1 MSSALIGFPVTSVH
15 RYQKLMQYVQETT
28 YGTTPAS
35 AAFVDASVINST
47 KTTYDNISETYRKLG
62 KRQLYKYIKMGK
74 AFPWSCSFSPVDT
87 TLIRYGTENGSTT
100 GTPTTGTLDF
110 SLSFVNSVFQNSG
123 GTLTEYYVI
132 RTGSKCDSV
141 TVTTTSRGMVTV
153 DMDWISRNIAK
164 PVTTANGGLTT
175 PTFVAAPTTATPWT
189 NLSGGTS
196 KLSLGGTIYPF
207 KSASFTVNN
216 NLDPVDIDGS
226 DNIEALE
233 PTVKQTTFTC
243 ELLVLKDQAI
253 ETAMEA
259 GSSVALILTLN
270 STGPKTATGNV
281 FFNKK
286 EENDASDETKVRTVT
301 FSGEMD
307 DVTLTA

>member
-1 MSSALIGFPVTSVH
+1 MSTSLIGFPVTTVH
-15 RYQKLMQYVQETT
+15 RYQKLMQYVEEST

-35 AAFVDASVINST
+35 AAFVDASIINST

-62 KRQLYKYIKMGK
+62 RRTLYKYIKMGK

-87 TLIRYGTENGSTT
+87 SLIRYGTELGGTAGTTT
-100 GTPTTGTLDF
+100 GTIDKGLT
-110 SLSFVNSVFQNSG
+110 FVNSVFQNSG

-132 RTGSKCDSV
+132 RTGTKCDSV

-153 DMDWISRNIAK
+153 DMDWISRSIPK
-164 PVTTANGGLTT
+164 PVTTSNGGLTT
-175 PTFVAAPTTATPWT
+175 PTFVVSPTTATPWT
-189 NLSGGTS
+189 NLTGGTS
-196 KLSLGGTIYPF
+196 KLSLGGTVYPF
-207 KSASFTVNN
+207 KSCSFTVNN

-233 PTVKQTTFTC
+233 PTVKQSTFTC

-259 GSSVALILTLN
+259 GTSLACILTLN

-301 FSGEMD
+301 FSGEAD
-307 DVTLTA
+307 DWTITA

>member
-1 MSSALIGFPVTSVH
+1 MSSLIGFPVTTVH
-15 RYQKLMQYVQETT
+15 RYQKLMQYVEEAT
-28 YGTTPAS
+28 YGTTPTS
-35 AAFVDASVINST
+35 ALFIDASIINST

-62 KRQLYKYIKMGK
+62 RRTLYKYIKMGK
-74 AFPWSCSFSPVDT
+74 AFPWSCTFSPVDT
-87 TLIRYGTENGSTT
+87 SLIRYGTELGNTAGTLT
-100 GTPTTGTLDF
+100 GTIDKGLT
-110 SLSFVNSVFQNSG
+110 FVNSVFQNSG
-123 GTLTEYYVI
+123 GTLTEYFVI
-132 RTGSKCDSV
+132 RTGCKCDSI
-141 TVTTTSRGMVTV
+141 TVSTTSRGMVEV
-153 DMDWISRNIAK
+153 NMDWVARSIPK

-189 NLSGGTS
+189 NLTGGTS
-196 KLSLGGTIYPF
+196 KLSIGGVIYPF

-243 ELLVLKDQAI
+243 ELIVMKDQGI

-259 GSSVALILTLN
+259 GTSLPLILTLN

-286 EENDASDETKVRTVT
+286 EEDDKSDETKVRTVT

-307 DVTLTA
+307 DVTVTA